1 MKSEEVQRLA
11 CEFAKVTRDA
21 CLCDKCFRFIDR
33 GAKTKRKEK
42 LNADKGELELQR
54 HLTKIMI
61 NLFRVI
67 NSFYFSIH

>member
-42 LNADKGELELQR
+42 LNAGTGGEFFYQ
-54 HLTKIMI
+54 MS
-61 NLFRVI
+61 
-67 NSFYFSIH
+67 SFTSD